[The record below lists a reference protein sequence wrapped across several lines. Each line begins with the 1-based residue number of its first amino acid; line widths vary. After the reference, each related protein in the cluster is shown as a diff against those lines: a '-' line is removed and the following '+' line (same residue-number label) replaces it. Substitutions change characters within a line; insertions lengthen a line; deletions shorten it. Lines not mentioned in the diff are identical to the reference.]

1 MLRFLH
7 TLCLLVTL
15 VTTTSA
21 ADFGCHWMS
30 HPAPDDTSHV
40 WFRRTFVA
48 AEPIATAFVH
58 VATTGRFV
66 LYVNGRNV
74 STALFVP
81 NRTAKDTTAVALAFD
96 IRRFLRPDTNT
107 VALLYCPSVRTRR
120 QLSVCFYGTTV
131 DSARFAFYGDDTW
144 LCRKADTWLR
154 SDGGETMNRGVYAYR
169 WTDTEQPL
177 ALWLA
182 AEEYV
187 PTVPIPL
194 KDNGLSAEDICGYSP
209 IRINP
214 FTDDAP
220 HIRSVTAPLFVE
232 QTDRRLVAHLV
243 PGFRGIV
250 RVTLRGCQCGERIRI
265 GSLLYTCSSEMDEQA
280 FARFS
285 LTTQNTI
292 VISGDHDFRTEQV
305 VEIGAANLNFEF

>member
-1 MLRFLH
+1 MLRILH
-7 TLCLLVTL
+7 ALCLLIAFVATAH
-15 VTTTSA
+15 A

-30 HPAPDDTSHV
+30 HPEPDDTSHV
-40 WFRRTFVA
+40 WFRRTFVS
-48 AEPIATAFVH
+48 AEPIATAYIN

-81 NRTAKDTTAVALAFD
+81 NRTATDTTAVATTFD
-96 IRRFLRPDTNT
+96 IHRFLRPDTNT
-107 VALLYCPSVRTRR
+107 VALLYCPSMRTHR

-131 DSARFAFYGDDTW
+131 DSARFAFDGADTW

-154 SDGGETMNRGVYAYR
+154 SDGGEAMNRTLYPYH
-169 WTDTEQPL
+169 WTSSEQPL

-182 AEEYV
+182 AEEHV
-187 PTVPIPL
+187 PTTPIAL

-214 FTDDAP
+214 LTDDAP
-220 HIRSVTAPLFVE
+220 HIHRVTEPLFVE
-232 QTDRRLVAHLV
+232 QRDNTLTLHLV

-250 RVTLRGCQCGERIRI
+250 RVTLRGCQRGERIRI
-265 GSLLYTCSSEMDEQA
+265 GSLLYTCTGEMDEQA

-285 LTTQNTI
+285 LTTQNPI

-305 VEIGAANLNFEF
+305 TEIGCANFEF